1 MSASLFFAVAGVI
14 VTVAVAYREHARQ
27 LAARRSLLDRCVG
40 VLRNATLA
48 HGGDGFP
55 ILDGYWNGRFIRTEL
70 FPESMAIRRLPQ
82 LWLKLTRIEVRKGL
96 PEFSI
101 LVRPSGTEFYSLTN
115 GHTSTL
121 RPPEGLA
128 QEIVI
133 RGSGPHAQRL
143 LDAMAPVLATIFADP
158 RIKEV
163 AVTAKGL
170 RLVWQ
175 AAEGQRG
182 DHLLLRQCRFEN
194 AEVAPEALTAR
205 LCDLDRLS
213 VAIDAA
219 REVRAA

>member
-1 MSASLFFAVAGVI
+1 MSPSLFFAVAGVI
-14 VTVAVAYREHARQ
+14 VTAAVAYREHAGQ

-40 VLRNATLA
+40 VLRSASLA

-55 ILDGYWNGRFIRTEL
+55 ILDGYWNGRFIRAEL
-70 FPESMAIRRLPQ
+70 FPESMALRRLPQ
-82 LWLKLTRIEVRKGL
+82 LWLKLTRIEVRTGL

-101 LVRPSGTEFYSLTN
+101 LVRPSGTEFYSLTD
-115 GHTSTL
+115 GHTHTL
-121 RPPEGLA
+121 RPPQGLA
-128 QEIVI
+128 QEIVV

-143 LDAMAPVLATIFADP
+143 LDAVAPVLAKIFADP

-170 RLVWQ
+170 RLIWQ

-182 DHLLLRQCRFEN
+182 HHLLLRQCRFEN
-194 AEVAPEALTAR
+194 AQVTPDALAAR
-205 LCDLDRLS
+205 LADLDRLN
-213 VAIDAA
+213 VAIEAA